1 MPSTSVATE
10 LTYSIALSLVKYIG
24 PRSAIELLEA
34 VGSAAALFTDAEL
47 RTRVLPRLPQRIALQ
62 LASSS
67 LVEEALRIEQQCAQE
82 GIRPLFL
89 LSEEYPASLREIAVP
104 PMVLYVRGA
113 YDLWCDREHISLVGT
128 RRASEYG
135 QKLTRQ
141 IVKDLSK
148 VHPPLTI
155 VSGLAYGVDIRA
167 HEAALDEGLPT
178 VAVLAHGL
186 DTLYP
191 SAHRRIA
198 EEILRDGGAWVSEY
212 PPGVKPYRQAFVARN
227 RIIAGLSAAT
237 IVVEAGE
244 RSGSLSTASY
254 AFESGREVFA
264 CPGRLTDPL
273 SVGCHQLIEGQRAHL
288 YLGATSF
295 GKELGWDTSLDGNAS
310 ASSNATL
317 SEKQPPTSPTREYPP
332 HPLLSLLAEQG
343 MLSVDELA
351 HLSGKDLMTVRS
363 ELFDLELDGWV
374 QARAGGCYALL

>member
-67 LVEEALRIEQQCAQE
+67 LVEEALRIEQQCSQE

-135 QKLTRQ
+135 QKITRQ
-141 IVKDLSK
+141 IVKELASI
-148 VHPPLTI
+148 HPPLTI

-237 IVVEAGE
+237 IVIEAGE

-273 SVGCHQLIEGQRAHL
+273 SVGCHQLIEEQRAHL
-288 YLGATSF
+288 YLGATSL
-295 GKELGWDTSLDGNAS
+295 GKELGWDTSLDGSAS
-310 ASSNATL
+310 SSSNATP

>member
-1 MPSTSVATE
+1 MPYTTTPTE
-10 LTYSIALSLVKYIG
+10 LTYSIALSLAKYIG

-34 VGSAAALFTDAEL
+34 VGSATALFTNTEL
-47 RTRVLPRLPQRIALQ
+47 RTRVLPRLPQRIAQQ
-62 LASSS
+62 LTSPA
-67 LVEEALRIEQQCAQE
+67 LVEEALCIEHQCAQE
-82 GIRPLFL
+82 GITPLFF
-89 LSEEYPASLREIAVP
+89 LSDAYPAALREIAVP
-104 PMVLYVRGA
+104 PMVLYVRGG
-113 YDLWCDREHISLVGT
+113 YDSWENRRHISIVGT

-141 IVKDLSK
+141 IVKELAGMY
-148 VHPPLTI
+148 PPLTI

-167 HEAALDEGLPT
+167 HEAALAEGLPT

-191 SAHRRIA
+191 SAHRRMA
-198 EEILRDGGAWVSEY
+198 EDILRDGGAWVSEY

-227 RIIAGLSAAT
+227 RIIAGLSEAT

-254 AFESGREVFA
+254 ALESGREVFA
-264 CPGRLTDPL
+264 CPGRLTDLL
-273 SVGCHQLIEGQRAHL
+273 SIGCHKLIEEQRAHL
-288 YLGATSF
+288 YLGATSL
-295 GKELGWDTSLDGNAS
+295 GRELGWDTSAD
-310 ASSNATL
+310 SSDACTSGATRL
-317 SEKQPPTSPTREYPP
+317 EKQLPASPMREYPP

-343 MLSVDELA
+343 TLSVDELA
-351 HLSGKDLMTVRS
+351 RLSGEDLMTVRT

>member
-1 MPSTSVATE
+1 MPSTSTATE

-24 PRSAIELLEA
+24 PRTAIELLEA

-62 LASSS
+62 LTSSS
-67 LVEEALRIEQQCAQE
+67 LVEEAMRIELQCAQE

-104 PMVLYVRGA
+104 PMVLYVREA

-135 QKLTRQ
+135 QKITRQ

-155 VSGLAYGVDIRA
+155 VSGLAYGVDIQA

-288 YLGATSF
+288 YLGATSL
-295 GKELGWDTSLDGNAS
+295 GQELGRDTSLNGSAS
-310 ASSNATL
+310 PSSNAML

-343 MLSVDELA
+343 MMSVDELA
-351 HLSGKDLMTVRS
+351 RLAGKDLMTVRS

-374 QARAGGCYALL
+374 QARAGGGYALL

>member
-1 MPSTSVATE
+1 MPSPSVATE
-10 LTYSIALSLVKYIG
+10 LTYSIALSLAKYIG

-34 VGSAAALFTDAEL
+34 VGSATALFTDAEL

-135 QKLTRQ
+135 QKITRQ
-141 IVKDLSK
+141 IVKELASI
-148 VHPPLTI
+148 HPSLTI

-191 SAHRRIA
+191 STHRRIA

-288 YLGATSF
+288 YLGATSL
-295 GKELGWDTSLDGNAS
+295 GKELGWDTSLDGS
-310 ASSNATL
+310 ASSSSYATP

-343 MLSVDELA
+343 TLSVDELA
-351 HLSGKDLMTVRS
+351 RLSGKDLMTVRS

>member
-67 LVEEALRIEQQCAQE
+67 LVEEALRIELQCAQE

-104 PMVLYVRGA
+104 PMVLYVRGE
-113 YDLWCDREHISLVGT
+113 YDHWMHREHISIVGT
-128 RRASEYG
+128 RRTSGYG
-135 QKLTRQ
+135 QTLTRQ
-141 IVKDLSK
+141 IVKELASI
-148 VHPPLTI
+148 HPPLTI

-198 EEILRDGGAWVSEY
+198 EEVLRDGGAWVSEY

-227 RIIAGLSAAT
+227 RIIAGMSTAT

-244 RSGSLSTASY
+244 RSGSLSTANY
-254 AFESGREVFA
+254 ALESGREVFA

-288 YLGATSF
+288 YLGASSL
-295 GKELGWDTSLDGNAS
+295 GKELGWDTSLDGSAS
-310 ASSNATL
+310 SSSNATP
-317 SEKQPPTSPTREYPP
+317 SEKQPTTSPAREYPP

-351 HLSGKDLMTVRS
+351 RLSGEDLMTVRS

-374 QARAGGCYALL
+374 QTRAGGCYALL

>member
-135 QKLTRQ
+135 QKITRQ

-186 DTLYP
+186 DILYP
-191 SAHRRIA
+191 SSHRRIA

-288 YLGATSF
+288 YLGATSL
-295 GKELGWDTSLDGNAS
+295 GKELGWETSLDGSAS
-310 ASSNATL
+310 SSSNATP
-317 SEKQPPTSPTREYPP
+317 SEKQLPTSPSREYPP

-351 HLSGKDLMTVRS
+351 RLSGKDLMTVRS
-363 ELFDLELDGWV
+363 ELFDLELEGWV

>member
-24 PRSAIELLEA
+24 PRTAIELLEA

-47 RTRVLPRLPQRIALQ
+47 RSRVLPRLPQRIALQ

-113 YDLWCDREHISLVGT
+113 YDLWCDRDHISLVGT

-135 QKLTRQ
+135 QKITRQ
-141 IVKDLSK
+141 IVKDLSM
-148 VHPPLTI
+148 VHPSLTI

-191 SAHRRIA
+191 SAHRRIS

-227 RIIAGLSAAT
+227 RIIAGLSTAT

-288 YLGATSF
+288 YLGATSL
-295 GKELGWDTSLDGNAS
+295 GKELGWDTSLDGSAS
-310 ASSNATL
+310 SSSNATP

-351 HLSGKDLMTVRS
+351 RLSGEDLMTVRS

>member
-237 IVVEAGE
+237 IVIEAGE

-288 YLGATSF
+288 YLGAPSL
-295 GKELGWDTSLDGNAS
+295 GKELGWETSLDGSAS
-310 ASSNATL
+310 PSSNAML
-317 SEKQPPTSPTREYPP
+317 SEKQPPTSPPREYPP

-351 HLSGKDLMTVRS
+351 RLSGEDLMTVRS
-363 ELFDLELDGWV
+363 ELFELELDGWV